1 MVADKFVFP
10 NDDSS
15 DLGKE
20 SKKFL
25 ALVSSYF
32 TDVFS
37 KFCWNFKVY
46 LLIQWGRHVWASST
60 DSTCLPA
67 DPLAISLAFK
77 KEQVPPLI
85 ASAGPVSL
93 LSAALSHWRRR
104 HFRKSENSGLHL
116 SPKPLS
122 YNPKE
127 CFQSLNHHPAS
138 ASISSAAVF
147 RCFFFSCWTSC
158 TRTKLHSHHRISPS
172 PAMFYQ
178 WCPRYCW
185 SSAPLLYCCHWSCL
199 LVSLF

>member
-46 LLIQWGRHVWASST
+46 LLIQWGRHVWPSST

-147 RCFFFSCWTSC
+147 RCFFNPLVE
-158 TRTKLHSHHRISPS
+158 LHAQEQNFILITEFLQALLCFISD
-172 PAMFYQ
+172 
-178 WCPRYCW
+178 
-185 SSAPLLYCCHWSCL
+185 APDTVDHQ
-199 LVSLF
+199 VLFFIAATDPV